1 MSMIDFSDQKSF
13 NKLYGIKEIQ
23 TNVKIVEDTKS
34 KQTSTTFI

>member
-23 TNVKIVEDTKS
+23 TNVKIVEDH
-34 KQTSTTFI
+34 KQTSTFI